1 MQTDVFGRFLK
12 YLLSSFF
19 SPLFIMRK
27 HFLKAALAL
36 FGLVATSTASAQ
48 ISTATLVVRD
58 TATRPTSVQATPA
71 AICTGS
77 STTLTRTG
85 GTAGNGGSWQWSQGS
100 CNGTPVTTNAV
111 TGEATVSPTNATTAP
126 IIVKY
131 FLRATGGACASSIC
145 DSVSV
150 TVNPT
155 PIATVPAN
163 VIACTGGTVSTIN
176 LTGTPTGVVF
186 DVSHSN
192 TAIGVSNATGV
203 TSIPSFTAVNT
214 GTAPIVDVVTITP
227 RANGCTGTAVTFS
240 ITVNPG
246 ATVNATADAAAC
258 NGTSVGGF
266 AFTSGTSGGTITYA
280 WTNDDPTIGLA
291 ASGTGNIA
299 AFNVANTGVTNKVAR
314 IVVTPTYAN
323 GGASC
328 IGATDTF
335 LITAYPTPN
344 GTLAVTTPIC
354 EGQAVD
360 LTFTSTVSG
369 APGPYSL
376 NVSQY
381 RQGTTPPATP
391 TTYTNIVSGTSFG
404 AAAPLPTSSGTY
416 LFDLVR
422 ITDANGCVRQ

>member
-1 MQTDVFGRFLK
+1 MK
-12 YLLSSFF
+12 KHLL
-19 SPLFIMRK
+19 R
-27 HFLKAALAL
+27 AALAL
-36 FGLVATSTASAQ
+36 FGLTAAGTASAQ

-85 GTAGNGGSWQWSQGS
+85 GTAGSGGSWQWYQGS
-100 CNGTPVTTNAV
+100 CGGTAVTTNAT
-111 TGEATVSPTNATTAP
+111 TGEAVVSPTNATTAP
-126 IIVKY
+126 IVVKY
-131 FLRATGGACASSIC
+131 FLRAIGGNCASNIC

-155 PIATVPAN
+155 PVATAPAN
-163 VIACTGGTVSTIN
+163 VIACKGGTVPAIL

-192 TAIGVSNATGV
+192 TSIGVSNANGV
-203 TSIPSFTAVNT
+203 TSIPSFTAINT
-214 GTAPIVDVVTITP
+214 GTTPVVDVVTITP
-227 RANGCTGTAVTFS
+227 KANGCTGTAITFS

-246 ATVNATADAAAC
+246 ATVVATADAAAC

-266 AFTSGTSGGTITYA
+266 TFSSGTTGGTTTYA
-280 WTNDDPTIGLA
+280 WTNSDATIGLG

-299 AFNVANTGVTNKVAR
+299 AFNVVNAGVTNKVAT
-314 IVVTPTYAN
+314 IIVTPTYAN
-323 GGASC
+323 GGSSC
-328 IGATDTF
+328 AGTADTF

-344 GTLAVTTPIC
+344 GTLAVNTPIC

-381 RQGTTPPATP
+381 KQGTTPPATP
-391 TTYTNIVSGTSFG
+391 TTYTNIVSGTAFG
-404 AAAPLPTSSGTY
+404 AAAPLPTSAGTY
-416 LFDLVR
+416 LFNLIK
-422 ITDANGCVRQ
+422 ITDANGCVKQ